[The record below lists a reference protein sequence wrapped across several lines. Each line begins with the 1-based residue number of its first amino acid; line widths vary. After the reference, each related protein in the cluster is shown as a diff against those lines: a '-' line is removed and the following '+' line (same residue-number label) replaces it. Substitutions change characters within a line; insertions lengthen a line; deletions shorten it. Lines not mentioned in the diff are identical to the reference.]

1 MEMEAAV
8 IRDARP
14 EDAGRIREIY
24 AYYVENTA
32 ITFEYEVPTLTEMQA
47 RIENTLRRY
56 PYLVA
61 EVGGTIQGYAYA
73 GAFIGRA
80 AYDWSC
86 QLSVYLDRDARKCG
100 LGGML
105 YRAMEERLKSMGIT
119 NLYACV
125 AVPDEE
131 DGYLSRNSADFH
143 AHLGFSAA
151 GEFHKCG
158 NKFGRWYNMLWMEK
172 IIGTHGECQPPVM
185 FGGLGQCIG
194 GNAAL

>member
-32 ITFEYEVPTLTEMQA
+32 ITFEYEVPTLPEMQA

-73 GAFIGRA
+73 GDFI
-80 AYDWSC
+80 
-86 QLSVYLDRDARKCG
+86 
-100 LGGML
+100 
-105 YRAMEERLKSMGIT
+105 
-119 NLYACV
+119 
-125 AVPDEE
+125 
-131 DGYLSRNSADFH
+131 
-143 AHLGFSAA
+143 
-151 GEFHKCG
+151 
-158 NKFGRWYNMLWMEK
+158 
-172 IIGTHGECQPPVM
+172 
-185 FGGLGQCIG
+185 
-194 GNAAL
+194 